1 MAVLETAWEQ
11 CLSSRPSPPLHSP
24 HSSLVRKGLQ
34 EPPSFRP
41 GSCISPL
48 GGSLL
53 WRQDMEVFITSRC
66 NKNSVPSPSSA
77 HQIFPST
84 FTSFC
89 SWRCTKSG
97 VKRPPPLMPEDK
109 TKEPPKDQYLHS
121 QAKNVNVMSPWHQGQ
136 VNQRP
141 LWTCLPN
148 QGWAT
153 GEWQL
158 VEQTHGG

>member
-1 MAVLETAWEQ
+1 
-11 CLSSRPSPPLHSP
+11 
-24 HSSLVRKGLQ
+24 
-34 EPPSFRP
+34 
-41 GSCISPL
+41 
-48 GGSLL
+48 
-53 WRQDMEVFITSRC
+53 
-66 NKNSVPSPSSA
+66 
-77 HQIFPST
+77 
-84 FTSFC
+84 
-89 SWRCTKSG
+89 
-97 VKRPPPLMPEDK
+97 MPEDK